1 MLYYTAVNWWFSAF
15 RVDGTRQLSVQ
26 RRSYNVIYGSGV
38 NYGNTDLLFTSHQ
51 TDNWPVSCCYD
62 GRRGPEDC
70 HACLHALTQA
80 DGKQEQIPIGQCSE
94 SQMNFAVVGTGQQI
108 GPDKTPLKVGSHI
121 FPSPTQCQDNLIF
134 FFSFLEN
141 KTFIPPPLFALSICI
156 SKKSHRDLLCIFTSD

>member
-15 RVDGTRQLSVQ
+15 RVDGTRQLSVH
-26 RRSYNVIYGSGV
+26 RRPYNVIYGSGV

-62 GRRGPEDC
+62 SRRGPEDC

-80 DGKQEQIPIGQCSE
+80 DGKQEQIPIGRCSE
-94 SQMNFAVVGTGQQI
+94 SQMNEPGSRSGLTKHRQRCELIFFLLQHNVKTI
-108 GPDKTPLKVGSHI
+108 GY
-121 FPSPTQCQDNLIF
+121 F

-141 KTFIPPPLFALSICI
+141 KTFIPPTFVCTSICI